1 MTGYLGNFEDGCEM
15 TYVLLCFMSFVYVR
29 RWAFRGVCS
38 ARGAQQRSQLRSVH
52 KLKSGGLWFLFLML
66 KSEKTKVLDQRKS
79 AARRGTPSNSENIL
93 KTLF

>member
-15 TYVLLCFMSFVYVR
+15 TYVLICFMSFVYVR
-29 RWAFRGVCS
+29 RWAFQGVCS

-66 KSEKTKVLDQRKS
+66 KSEKQKCWTS
-79 AARRGTPSNSENIL
+79 ASQPHDVGPLQTVKIY
-93 KTLF
+93 